1 MAPALWNGGAKAMLA
16 WAAAIVL
23 VLAAWAGIENDY
35 YLRLMMVAAADMVAV
50 IPFSLLMG
58 HMGYLAMGQASFFGL
73 GAYVVGNLTVLR
85 FEIDYWLALPAAAL
99 CTAGIAYLLSF
110 PLFRLRGYHFA
121 IGTLG
126 VGQLAYLLF
135 LSWDW
140 FTGGN
145 FGTNG
150 VPFPAIGEFAFDSN
164 SRLFLLAAAF
174 LLVSAITSWIIA
186 RGPIGLALRAIRQD
200 EDLAAARGLDVLRYK
215 RFIFVYAAAFTGI
228 AGALY
233 APMQISFDPSS
244 FTIWRSFDFV
254 IYVIIGG
261 AGTLIGPVLGVAFVT
276 VLQQAIQDFGKWN
289 QMVFGALVVLVV
301 LFFRGGIWGGV
312 QLLAQQATSLLPKR
326 DPAEM
331 GGVGAV
337 RGKKSE

>member
-312 QLLAQQATSLLPKR
+312 QLLGRQATSLLPKR

-331 GGVGAV
+331 GGIGAV

>member
-174 LLVSAITSWIIA
+174 LFVSAITSWIIA

-331 GGVGAV
+331 GGIGAV

>member
-16 WAAAIVL
+16 WAAAIAL
-23 VLAAWAGIENDY
+23 VLGAWAGIENDY

-312 QLLAQQATSLLPKR
+312 QLLAQQATGLLPKR

-331 GGVGAV
+331 GGIGAV

>member
-1 MAPALWNGGAKAMLA
+1 MSARTKAILGWTA
-16 WAAAIVL
+16 VVVL
-23 VLAAWAGIENDY
+23 ILAAWAGIGNDF
-35 YLRLMMVAAADMVAV
+35 YLRLMMVAEADMVAA
-50 IPFSLLMG
+50 IPFGLLMG
-58 HMGYLAMGQASFFGL
+58 HMGYLAMGQAAFFGL
-73 GAYVVGNLTVLR
+73 GAYVIGNLTVLR
-85 FEIDYWLALPAAAL
+85 FEADYWLALPVAIL
-99 CTAGIAYLLSF
+99 CTAAIAYLLTL

-140 FTGGN
+140 FTGGK

-150 VPFPAIGEFAFDSN
+150 VPFPAIGKFTFDTN
-164 SRLFLLAAAF
+164 SRLFLLAALF
-174 LLVSAITSWIIA
+174 LFIAALTSWLIT

-215 RFIFVYAAAFTGI
+215 RFIFVFAATFAGI

-244 FTIWRSFDFV
+244 FTIWRSFQFV

-261 AGTLIGPVLGVAFVT
+261 TGTLVGPVLGVVFVT
-276 VLQQAIQDFGKWN
+276 ILQQVIQDFGKWN
-289 QMVFGALVVLVV
+289 QIVFGALIVMVV
-301 LFFRGGIWGGV
+301 LFFRGGIWGGIRA
-312 QLLAQQATSLLPKR
+312 LARHTAGLLPR
-326 DPAEM
+326 RNAAAV
-331 GGVGAV
+331 GGVAAV
-337 RGKKSE
+337 QGKNSGQ